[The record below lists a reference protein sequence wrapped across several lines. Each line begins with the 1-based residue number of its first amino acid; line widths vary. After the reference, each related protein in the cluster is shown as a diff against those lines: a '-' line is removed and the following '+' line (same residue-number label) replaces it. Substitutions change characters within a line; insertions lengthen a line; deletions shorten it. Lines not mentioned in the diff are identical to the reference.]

1 MRNAIHNRTYR
12 NASNQQARANVKG
25 TDVLRTDLA
34 GAIFHARHVV
44 RHPAAPACF
53 VATLRQAKQA
63 QASQARLLESISSS
77 MSGPQRWL
85 AERGTGRAFVT
96 SA

>member
-1 MRNAIHNRTYR
+1 MRNAIQDRTYR
-12 NASNQQARANVKG
+12 NAGNDQARANVKG

-44 RHPAAPACF
+44 RHPAPACF
-53 VATLRQAKQA
+53 VAALRQAKQA
-63 QASQARLLESISSS
+63 QASEARLLESMSSS

>member
-1 MRNAIHNRTYR
+1 MRNAILNRTYR
-12 NASNQQARANVKG
+12 NAGNAQARANVKG

-44 RHPAAPACF
+44 RHPAPACL
-53 VATLRQAKQA
+53 VAKLRQAKQA
-63 QASQARLLESISSS
+63 QASEARLLESISSS
-77 MSGPQRWL
+77 MFPAQRWF